1 MKIAVVAP
9 TQIPARRAN
18 TIQVMKMAQAMVN
31 LGHNVHL
38 AVPVENISSKQVRDG
53 RPADT
58 PNLMHSWDTL
68 SHHYGLRTEFPITWF
83 PARSTL
89 RRYDFSLQAIL
100 WARRWGSDLIYTRL
114 PQVAALASTLKI
126 PVVFEI
132 HDFPHGSFGSRL
144 FRRFLKGVGARRLVV
159 ITQSLAQDLTQEFNS
174 PLTPPFTIIAP
185 DGVDLDR
192 YADLPGP
199 TGARELLSQ
208 SKLRDSTLSPE
219 CFTAGYTGHL
229 YRGRGVSMLLKMATR
244 TPDITYLLV
253 GGEAAEIKCLK
264 SEVQSMGINNIILV
278 GFVPNAELPL
288 YQAACDVLMMPYQH
302 KVTASSG
309 GDISRYLS
317 PMKLFE
323 YMACGRAILSSNLQ
337 VLKEVLNPQ
346 NAVLLPPDDVDA
358 WTGEIQNLRS
368 NHNRLEQ
375 LATQARKDAAQYTWK
390 ARAERILDGL

>member
-1 MKIAVVAP
+1 MKIAVIAP

-38 AVPVENISSKQVRDG
+38 AVPVEDNNSNQVHDAL
-53 RPADT
+53 PADT

-68 SHHYGLRTEFPITWF
+68 SHHYGLQAEFPITWF
-83 PARSTL
+83 PARPTL
-89 RRYDFSLQAIL
+89 RRYDFSLQAIH
-100 WARRWGSDLIYTRL
+100 WARRWGADLIYTRL
-114 PQVAALASTLKI
+114 PQVAALASTLKN
-126 PVVFEI
+126 PVIFEI
-132 HDFPHGSFGSRL
+132 HDFPHGSFGTRL
-144 FRRFLKGVGARRLVV
+144 FRRFLKGAGARRLVV
-159 ITQSLAQDLTQEFNS
+159 ITLSLAQDLAQEFNT
-174 PLTPPFTIIAP
+174 PLIPPFTIIAP

-192 YADLPGP
+192 YAGLPGP
-199 TGARELLSQ
+199 TDARELLSQ

-219 CFTAGYTGHL
+219 SFTAGYTGHL
-229 YRGRGVSMLLKMATR
+229 YRGRGVSMLLKMATC

-253 GGEAAEIKCLK
+253 GGEPAEIKRL
-264 SEVQSMGINNIILV
+264 EGDVQSMGLNNIILV

-302 KVTASSG
+302 KVAASSG

-337 VLKEVLNPQ
+337 VLREVLNPQ

-368 NHNRLEQ
+368 NHDRLEQ
-375 LATQARKDAAQYTWK
+375 LAIQARKDAAQYTWK
-390 ARAERILDGL
+390 ARAERILDGI

>member
-9 TQIPARRAN
+9 SQIPARRAN

-38 AVPVENISSKQVRDG
+38 AVPVEKLNSNQVRDA

-58 PNLMHSWDTL
+58 PNLMRSWDTL
-68 SHHYGLRTEFPITWF
+68 SHHYGLQKEFPITWF
-83 PARSTL
+83 PARPTL
-89 RRYDFSLQAIL
+89 RRYDFSLQSIL
-100 WARRWGSDLIYTRL
+100 WARRWGADLIYTRL

-132 HDFPHGSFGSRL
+132 HDFPHGSFGTRL
-144 FRRFLKGVGARRLVV
+144 FRRFLKGAGARRLVV
-159 ITQSLAQDLTQEFNS
+159 ITQSLAQDLAQEFNS
-174 PLTPPFTIIAP
+174 PLTPPYTIIAP

-192 YADLPGP
+192 YAGLPGP
-199 TGARELLSQ
+199 IGARELLSQ

-219 CFTAGYTGHL
+219 RFTAGYTGHL
-229 YRGRGVSMLLKMATR
+229 YRGRGMSLILKMAACT
-244 TPDITYLLV
+244 TDITYLLV
-253 GGEAAEIKCLK
+253 GGEPVEIKRL
-264 SEVQSMGINNIILV
+264 ENDIQSMGINNIILV

-288 YQAACDVLMMPYQH
+288 YQAACDVLMMPYQD
-302 KVTASSG
+302 KVAASSG

-323 YMACGRAILSSNLQ
+323 YMACGRAIISSNLQ

-368 NHNRLEQ
+368 NHDRLDQ
-375 LATQARKDAAQYTWK
+375 LAIQAKKDAAQYTWK